1 MELKGDTT
9 DPARPTIWLN
19 MLSRRYSIFI
29 RNICLMYNYRVYNN
43 LFWIFLIQMKYHLQ
57 SMYNHMVGRAAS
69 VISPFYF
76 ILLVQKSSNNCWVK
90 FTSMREV
97 TPGYVCWVKFT
108 STREGTPGYVC
119 WVKFTSTREVTP
131 GYVCWVK
138 FTSTRKGTPGY
149 ICWVKFTSTREGTP
163 CLYKMPSFWAKILCF
178 FKKKMVLKVLKAS
191 FCTFSLHFSD
201 Y

>member
-19 MLSRRYSIFI
+19 MLCRRYSIFI

-57 SMYNHMVGRAAS
+57 SMYNHMVRRAAS

-90 FTSMREV
+90 FTSM
-97 TPGYVCWVKFT
+97 
-108 STREGTPGYVC
+108 
-119 WVKFTSTREVTP
+119 REVTP